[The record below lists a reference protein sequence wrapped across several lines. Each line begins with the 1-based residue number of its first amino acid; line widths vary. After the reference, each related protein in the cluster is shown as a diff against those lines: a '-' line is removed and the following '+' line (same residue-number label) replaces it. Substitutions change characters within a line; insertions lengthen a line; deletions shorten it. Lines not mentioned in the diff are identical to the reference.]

1 MNELLNEDQRERRGR
16 HVVDLICSSRGMASI
31 RLVAALLVAS
41 PLAAASAVASS
52 GAPPARDQSR
62 PRDASPPTLNP
73 SARSTA
79 PSRPAMKSVL
89 SIALL
94 LHTTNALLVPTTK
107 FAAARCHKPRVPRVS
122 SPSLQPTAARAG
134 SCVAGGGFDGECA
147 VTYSGYDAALA

>member
-62 PRDASPPTLNP
+62 PRDASPPTLQ
-73 SARSTA
+73 SVRALHGTVTA
-79 PSRPAMKSVL
+79 CHEVCFINR
-89 SIALL
+89 
-94 LHTTNALLVPTTK
+94 
-107 FAAARCHKPRVPRVS
+107 AAAAYNQCSACADDKIRSLPQASCATRSLRRVCSR
-122 SPSLQPTAARAG
+122 TAARAG